1 MKKTGILNQNVSN
14 IVAGMGHMDT
24 LVICDA
30 GLPIPKTVER
40 VDLALKP
47 GMPGFLETVAV
58 IAQELK
64 VEKLIIAEEM
74 TRVSPHFE
82 AGLKEI
88 FPGVSVEFVSHNQF
102 KKLSGDATAIIRTG
116 ECTPYGNVI
125 LVSGVTF

>member
-1 MKKTGILNQNVSN
+1 MKKTGVLNQSLSN
-14 IVAGMGHMDT
+14 IIAGMGHTDT
-24 LVICDA
+24 LVVCDA

-40 VDLALKP
+40 VDLVLKP
-47 GMPGFLETVAV
+47 GVPGFLETVAV
-58 IAQELK
+58 IAQELN

-74 TRVSPHFE
+74 TRVSPQFE
-82 AGLKEI
+82 AGLARI
-88 FPGVSVEFVSHNQF
+88 FPGVPVELVSHDQF